1 MSTTRIRPAQRATIV
16 EYAAFGCG
24 LLLAWQ
30 GAVLAQDK
38 MTAETMFHQLDKSGD
53 GVLTMDEATVGTRS
67 FLDRIFKEAGKV
79 RGDRVTRDEF
89 LAMYERLRSKSAP
102 AAAKT
107 PPASPPVAESTRAS
121 GEAPPPGIGF
131 IDANGDDAVSR
142 AEWSKFTQTFSHLD
156 ADKDGSLSA
165 TELEATGGAAELLM
179 KLADINGDGKISRL
193 EWAKLAQSFPRLDA
207 NHDKS
212 LDLAELQ
219 KTADA
224 AVASASGSASLPGGD
239 GKSAAK
245 SGPTLWR
252 GRIEG
257 RGRLE
262 LLVNGN
268 SIVGREIGNG
278 GEGDSLGAGTFTM
291 TGDGKSGNM
300 DAIYT
305 EGNRTGQVCLGIYK
319 LEGDTLLWCVN
330 NRGGRPEAFSGGGG
344 DWLLTLTRVEAD
356 SSTKKT
362 R

>member
-1 MSTTRIRPAQRATIV
+1 
-16 EYAAFGCG
+16 
-24 LLLAWQ
+24 LLLPWQ
-30 GAVLAQDK
+30 GALLGQDK
-38 MTAETMFHQLDKSGD
+38 ITAETTFRQLDKSGD

-67 FLDRIFKEAGKV
+67 FLERVFKEAGKG

-89 LAMYERLRSKSAP
+89 LAMYERLRSKPAPGAAKTPAPSAV
-102 AAAKT
+102 KT
-107 PPASPPVAESTRAS
+107 PPASPPAAEPARAG
-121 GEAPPPGIGF
+121 GEAPPEGIGF
-131 IDANGDDAVSR
+131 IDANGDGAVSR
-142 AEWSKFTQTFSHLD
+142 AEWQKFTQTFSRLD

-165 TELEATGGAAELLM
+165 AELEATGGAAELLM
-179 KLADINGDGKISRL
+179 KLADLNGDGKISRL
-193 EWAKLAQSFPRLDA
+193 EWAKLAQSFTRLDA

-212 LDLAELQ
+212 LDMAELQ
-219 KTADA
+219 KAADA
-224 AVASASGSASLPGGD
+224 AVASASGSATLAGSD

-257 RGRLE
+257 RGQLE

-268 SIVGREIGNG
+268 YIVGREIGKG
-278 GEGDSLGAGTFTM
+278 GEGGDSLGAGTFTM
-291 TGDGKSGNM
+291 SGDGKSGNM
-300 DAIYT
+300 DAVYT
-305 EGNRTGQVCLGIYK
+305 EGSRAGQVCLGIYK

-356 SSTKKT
+356 PSTKKT